1 MTPTTGTAAEPVTV
15 WFFRH
20 GEIASHRGD
29 VPLTD
34 RGLRDAETAGRRLA
48 AELERGA
55 QVELLHAPTQRTLQT
70 VDALRSGID
79 GALEAGSGVEL
90 GAARVEPALRN
101 PDLYVAGTRVEM
113 VSSVAALAEQLPEDL
128 LSPGE
133 IAGHEFFARFWAQ
146 DDRIRV
152 WLDDEDPPGER
163 SSDVAR
169 RFFTF
174 ARSLCDLDGS
184 RPRQVVCV
192 THSGPMRALL
202 RQYVLA
208 DDPGE
213 PDYVEP
219 VRVRF
224 APGRPP
230 AWRFRDASA

>member
-1 MTPTTGTAAEPVTV
+1 MTRTAEPVTV

-48 AELERGA
+48 AELEPGTR
-55 QVELLHAPTQRTLQT
+55 VEFLHAPTQRTLQT
-70 VDALRSGID
+70 LDALRRGLAA
-79 GALEAGSGVEL
+79 ALEAGSGVQL
-90 GAARVEPALRN
+90 GEPRLEPALRN

-113 VSSVAALAEQLPEDL
+113 VSSVGALAEQLPGDA
-128 LSPGE
+128 LSAGD

-146 DDRIRV
+146 HDRIRV

-174 ARSLCDLDGS
+174 ARSLSDLDGS
-184 RPRQVVCV
+184 RPRHVVCV
-192 THSGPMRALL
+192 THSGPIRSLL

-208 DDPGE
+208 EDPGE

-219 VRVRF
+219 VRVTF
-224 APGRPP
+224 VGGRPP
-230 AWRFRDASA
+230 AWRFRDATA